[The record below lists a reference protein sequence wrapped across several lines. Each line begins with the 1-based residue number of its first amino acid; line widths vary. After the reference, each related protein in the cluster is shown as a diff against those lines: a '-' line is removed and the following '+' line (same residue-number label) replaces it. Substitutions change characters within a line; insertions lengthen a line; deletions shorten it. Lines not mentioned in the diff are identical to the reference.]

1 MGKNEAC
8 AYYIKANGTAIVLET
23 TMFFRKIK
31 LLQIFNWNFVKVYI
45 YTHTHTQKNRM
56 LIDRHFMFQMFVT
69 TMQHVKL
76 VIL

>member
-1 MGKNEAC
+1 MEVGKNEAC
-8 AYYIKANGTAIVLET
+8 AYYVKANGTAIVLET
-23 TMFFRKIK
+23 TMFLRKIK

-45 YTHTHTQKNRM
+45 YIHTHKNRM
-56 LIDRHFMFQMFVT
+56 LIDRHFMFQMFVI